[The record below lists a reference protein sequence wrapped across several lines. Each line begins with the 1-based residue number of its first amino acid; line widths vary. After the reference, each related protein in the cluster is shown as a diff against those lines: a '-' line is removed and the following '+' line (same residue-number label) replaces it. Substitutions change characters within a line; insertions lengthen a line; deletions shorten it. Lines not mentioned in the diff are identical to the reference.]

1 MGRGWWCT
9 EQAGYLAAGRI
20 WERAVALEAYGPGF
34 KAQFYS
40 KTKNVAHH
48 LVLQESS
55 HYPM

>member
-9 EQAGYLAAGRI
+9 EQAGYLEAGRI
-20 WERAVALEAYGPGF
+20 WERAVSLEAYGPGF

-55 HYPM
+55 H

>member
-1 MGRGWWCT
+1 MRREG
-9 EQAGYLAAGRI
+9 AGGARNRLAIWAAGRTR
-20 WERAVALEAYGPGF
+20 ERAVALEADSPGF

-55 HYPM
+55 H